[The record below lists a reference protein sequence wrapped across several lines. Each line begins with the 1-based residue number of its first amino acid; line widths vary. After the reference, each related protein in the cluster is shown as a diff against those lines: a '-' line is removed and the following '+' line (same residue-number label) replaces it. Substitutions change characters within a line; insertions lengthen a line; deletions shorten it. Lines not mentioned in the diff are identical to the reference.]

1 MSGIHHISRR
11 KRIHSKL
18 EMYPHPNKWIKF
30 LDRFLIIVAVIGPL
44 MALPQVLQIYLF
56 KNATGV
62 SALSFGLFAFFDI
75 PWILYGFVHRE
86 KPIIIGYSLWLVIN
100 VVIVVGAL
108 IY

>member
-1 MSGIHHISRR
+1 MQGIHHISRR
-11 KRIHSKL
+11 KRVYKKL
-18 EMYPHPNKWIKF
+18 ETYPHPNKWIKF
-30 LDRFLIIVAVIGPL
+30 LDGLLIVVAVIGPL

-56 KNATGV
+56 KNAVGV
-62 SALSFGLFAFFDI
+62 SALSFGLFAFFNI

-86 KPIIIGYSLWLVIN
+86 KPIIIGYLFWFVIN